1 MPVSEATD
9 NLPVEPRQ
17 IYVIPPNQALS
28 IGQGVLKLQPR
39 STVPSPLRTIDFFLE
54 ALARDQRECAI
65 GVILSGTASDGTLG
79 LCAVKEEGGITFAQ
93 DHSAAYDSM
102 PRNAIAAGCVD
113 FVLPPAEIARELGL
127 IAKHPSMVS
136 AVPEGKAHTGDAK
149 AEEPKSRQPP
159 SAGESSLKKI
169 LRLLRNH
176 GGVDF
181 SLYKSGT
188 LERRA
193 MRRMVLGRIKTLEA
207 YVDLIQNNPKEL
219 DALYSDALINVTSF
233 FRNPEAFEALKQKV
247 FPKILASPDK
257 DVIRAWVVGCSSGE
271 EAYSVAIAFLE
282 GADHCGAQ
290 RKLQI
295 FATDLHNAAL
305 EKARSGLYPKGTL
318 QDISPERLRRFFVEE
333 EHGYRVQ
340 KALRDMCIFAR
351 QNFTGDPPF
360 SRMDFISCRNVLI
373 YLGNQ
378 LQEKAIPIFHYAL
391 KPGGFL
397 FLGASESIGPSTD
410 LFEPTD
416 KKHKIYVK
424 RAVPTPTF
432 RMHFAPAYLE
442 RPADSSGKP
451 TNGMPQQDL
460 NIFREVDRV
469 VLDRFSPP
477 CVLVDENLQILQ
489 FRGDTS
495 AYLKPRAGRATLN
508 LFKMTRESLNQTLR
522 AMIRKC
528 QTDEKPV
535 RRTGMVVSDENRRR
549 TLTLEVIPFKR
560 LNEQFYLILFEEE
573 SVKDVAPP
581 VAAPEGNDR
590 ISELQRELAETRE
603 EAQLIQQRY

>member
-1 MPVSEATD
+1 
-9 NLPVEPRQ
+9 
-17 IYVIPPNQALS
+17 
-28 IGQGVLKLQPR
+28 
-39 STVPSPLRTIDFFLE
+39 
-54 ALARDQRECAI
+54 
-65 GVILSGTASDGTLG
+65 
-79 LCAVKEEGGITFAQ
+79 
-93 DHSAAYDSM
+93 YDSM

-136 AVPEGKAHTGDAK
+136 AVPDGKAHTGDAK

-188 LERRA
+188 L
-193 MRRMVLGRIKTLEA
+193 
-207 YVDLIQNNPKEL
+207 
-219 DALYSDALINVTSF
+219 
-233 FRNPEAFEALKQKV
+233 
-247 FPKILASPDK
+247 
-257 DVIRAWVVGCSSGE
+257 
-271 EAYSVAIAFLE
+271 
-282 GADHCGAQ
+282 
-290 RKLQI
+290 
-295 FATDLHNAAL
+295 
-305 EKARSGLYPKGTL
+305 
-318 QDISPERLRRFFVEE
+318 
-333 EHGYRVQ
+333 
-340 KALRDMCIFAR
+340 
-351 QNFTGDPPF
+351 
-360 SRMDFISCRNVLI
+360 
-373 YLGNQ
+373 
-378 LQEKAIPIFHYAL
+378 PIFHYAL

-460 NIFREVDRV
+460 NIFREADRV

-522 AMIRKC
+522 AMIHKC

-603 EAQLIQQRY
+603 EAQLIQQRYDNAHESLQAFNEEIQSGNEELQSINEELETSKEELESTANGIFRSYANVWKAFFPKTTFSMTSNSRATLRASVAAPCCSTLGFFGPPKWGPLTEFFWRSTTLRTAYNWNPSAAPKAAIDACLKRPRTEF